1 MLALVLVLVAWKRRK
16 SRNASNIAF
25 RTISHYIE
33 GAGRNTG
40 PFLFEDTTSMQTVDS
55 AFVKELRKLS
65 AEKINDYMGML
76 AANNYTTVAEFR
88 YVMGKI
94 SALRD
99 LEEMFDEAKKAADQ
113 RNR

>member
-1 MLALVLVLVAWKRRK
+1 MLALVLVLVVWRRRK
-16 SRNASNIAF
+16 FRNASNIAF
-25 RTISHYIE
+25 RTIRHYIK
-33 GAGRNTG
+33 GAGRDTG
-40 PFLFEDTTSMQTVDS
+40 PFLFGDTASMQTVDS

-65 AEKINDYMGML
+65 AEKINDYMVML

-88 YVMGKI
+88 YIMGKI
-94 SALRD
+94 ASLRD